1 MPIELATTNAAQPYW
16 LCSLGNLA
24 RDALKSILKTTS
36 TKNKHSKDPT
46 PTNLSSIR
54 DPITRLITDNPARV
68 TAIIEGLETKAL
80 SPDNLINPLA
90 FVPWLHS
97 IPAGTPPTKN
107 MIIGNIIPSIF
118 Q

>member
-1 MPIELATTNAAQPYW
+1 
-16 LCSLGNLA
+16 
-24 RDALKSILKTTS
+24 LKTTS

-80 SPDNLINPLA
+80 SSDNLINPLA
-90 FVPWLHS
+90 SFPWLRAIS
-97 IPAGTPPTKN
+97 AGTPPQKN
-107 MIIGNIIPSIF
+107 MIIGSITPTIF
-118 Q
+118 QEALR